1 MIESRGMIAAA
12 VLGCLAAAA
21 VVVAADDPV
30 QAIPPEKLVAIGK
43 EIYMAKGPNTCND
56 CHGPAGT
63 GGSRPAAANLAK
75 PETWRSYLAL
85 GGDQA
90 KMDTALVYL
99 IRNGALQFTFKFA
112 KQYPDIKYDWAK
124 AGEPKYNAEMFGITQ
139 DATKRR
145 MGELKPEIEAANKVT
160 LTDDQ
165 MKDLAAKAALEYVKT
180 LKKG

>member
-1 MIESRGMIAAA
+1 MTKRTLLAATM
-12 VLGCLAAAA
+12 LTCLAAAGT
-21 VVVAADDPV
+21 VAADDPV
-30 QAIPPEKLVAIGK
+30 QGLPQEKLVAIGK

-85 GGDQA
+85 GGDQQ
-90 KMDTALVYL
+90 KIDVALVYL

-145 MGELKPEIEAANKVT
+145 IAELKTEIEASQKVQ

-165 MKDLAAKAALEYVKT
+165 MKDLAARAALAYVKT
-180 LKKG
+180 LKKS

>member
-1 MIESRGMIAAA
+1 MRKSRVLIAAA
-12 VLGCLAAAA
+12 ALGCFAAAG
-21 VVVAADDPV
+21 VVAADDPV
-30 QAIPPEKLVAIGK
+30 QSIPQEKLVAIGK

-85 GGDQA
+85 GGDQQ
-90 KMDTALVYL
+90 KIDVALVYL

-145 MGELKPEIEAANKVT
+145 IAELKTEIEASQKVQ

-165 MKDLAAKAALEYVKT
+165 MKDLAARAALAYVKT
-180 LKKG
+180 LKKS

>member
-1 MIESRGMIAAA
+1 MTKRTLLAATM
-12 VLGCLAAAA
+12 LTCLAAAGT
-21 VVVAADDPV
+21 VAADDPV
-30 QAIPPEKLVAIGK
+30 QGLPQEKLVAIGK

-85 GGDQA
+85 GGDQQ
-90 KMDTALVYL
+90 KIDVALVYL